1 MVLGKDIG
9 KDFIGETGIRVWEIV
24 TQAGERVN
32 LWRLQPGMKNDSL
45 RPIGQDPLWSGK
57 RLSLL
62 EKGYGIFKGKML
74 WFLLLF
80 GLLISPAQ
88 AKADPERGRL
98 LFKEKHCVLCHKIHL
113 PGTVFKPACPG
124 LKGVGER
131 HSREWLRKWLADPA
145 AVWATHDADVQD
157 ILDRYFEYRG
167 TKPKP
172 RESFMA
178 TVIGKRVK
186 LTDEEIEAL
195 IAYLLTL

>member
-1 MVLGKDIG
+1 
-9 KDFIGETGIRVWEIV
+9 
-24 TQAGERVN
+24 
-32 LWRLQPGMKNDSL
+32 
-45 RPIGQDPLWSGK
+45 
-57 RLSLL
+57 LSLL
-62 EKGYGIFKGKML
+62 EKGSGILRGKVL
-74 WFLLLF
+74 WFLVLS
-80 GLLISPAQ
+80 GLWISPPLVN
-88 AKADPERGRL
+88 ADPERGRL
-98 LFKEKHCVLCHKIHL
+98 LFKEKHCVLCHKTHL
-113 PGTVFKPACPG
+113 PGTVFKPICPG

-195 IAYLLTL
+195 IDYLLTL